1 MQEII
6 GVLIMLW
13 LVYSILRILLIATWW
28 VVSPIWRRIDWRLSA
43 RTRRH
48 FDRIARQTRR
58 KQRDIG
64 TVYTELMSAADR
76 AADRIRRR

>member
-13 LVYSILRILLIATWW
+13 IAYSLIRFLLIATWW
-28 VVSPIWRRIDWRLSA
+28 VVSPIWRRIDWRLPA

-58 KQRDIG
+58 NQRDIG
-64 TVYTELMSAADR
+64 AVYTELMSAADR
-76 AADRIRRR
+76 AADKIRRR